1 MGRFSA
7 FSIVKHCIRHFIHD
21 ATLGC
26 KQPQPSRWLKPDLQ
40 QLEIME
46 TATIPAELEACW
58 KQLDCGFPRV
68 EPVFAECMRG
78 ALATLS
84 SQGVDAYIE
93 NARFLGKMGR
103 GAEPILI
110 FLEKWPGVVKALGE
124 EALPDIMECI
134 RQMWKS
140 PNGNSITPFLQA
152 LPATARRLQSPQ
164 QLRDYLDIVLNFMER
179 TTGSIHGI
187 QQTFPSPG
195 LPSFFKQIPLLLGQL
210 SLAGLKNWVEYGVR
224 YYRDH
229 PDRQIDYF
237 SLQSADSRAVLQRE
251 RHGTLLVDNER
262 KLDMY
267 LRGLWRDEQPLIP
280 YSTAFDILRQ
290 PVPYYD
296 KLGIRLPDVYDDFIA
311 TLTHRQPIPTST
323 LPLKGREQSPLPPQ
337 GEGWDEG
344 GEPVPNDTT
353 IIISGIDRYRAVLAH
368 IAGHRRWTTAI
379 FADNFSP
386 FQRMAAEFFEDSR
399 VEYLAIREYPG
410 LRRIFTALHPIPAED
425 ACDPE
430 QESGLRHRLAMLSR
444 AILDPQHPYQ
454 NTHVVEF
461 AQRFR
466 ELMQHGNSS
475 TPEMAELAVAFV
487 AKTRRQSDQLAKI
500 HFKDTVVDYRD
511 DNRQM
516 WKFIEEGDEEEAFD
530 APRKIE
536 PGKEINGLPPRYYH
550 EWDYLNQSYRPDWV
564 SVYEALHPP
573 GNAADIDRLLAK
585 HAGLAKRLKK
595 MLDLLKPQDKV
606 RIRYQEEGSELDL
619 DVALRS
625 LIDYKSGATPDPRI
639 NMSHKTSGR
648 NIAVMLL
655 LDLSESLNESVFAG
669 MGGKPPNSQKAAG
682 CDQTILELSR
692 EAVSLLAWA
701 IEKLGD
707 PFAIAGFHSNT
718 RHDVRYLHIKGY
730 SESWDDRVKGR
741 LAAMEAGYSTRMGA
755 AMRHAAHYLDKQQAD
770 KKLLLILTD
779 GEPSDID
786 SKDARLLIEDARQAV
801 TELDRQGI
809 YAYCI
814 NLDSKADK
822 YVADIFGKQYTIID
836 RVAQLPEK
844 LPQLFISLT
853 K

>member
-1 MGRFSA
+1 
-7 FSIVKHCIRHFIHD
+7 
-21 ATLGC
+21 
-26 KQPQPSRWLKPDLQ
+26 
-40 QLEIME
+40 ME
-46 TATIPAELEACW
+46 TATIPAELEAYW
-58 KQLDCGFPRV
+58 TQLDCGFPRV
-68 EPVFAECMRG
+68 EPVFADCMRE

-84 SQGVDAYIE
+84 RQGVDAYLE
-93 NARFLGKMGR
+93 HARFLGKMGR

-110 FLEKWPGVVKALGE
+110 FLEEWPAVAKTLGE
-124 EALPDIMECI
+124 EALPAIMDFI
-134 RQMWKS
+134 RKMWKS
-140 PNGNSITPFLQA
+140 PNGNSITPFLQS
-152 LPATARRLQSPQ
+152 LPVTARRLQSPQ
-164 QLRDYLDIVLNFMER
+164 QLRGYLDIALDFMER

-187 QQTFPSPG
+187 HQTFPSPG
-195 LPSFFKQIPLLLGQL
+195 LPSFFKQAPLLLGQL
-210 SLAGLKNWVEYGVR
+210 SLVGLKNWVEYGVR
-224 YYRDH
+224 YYKDH

-267 LRGLWRDEQPLIP
+267 LRGLWHDEGQLIP
-280 YSTAFDILRQ
+280 YSSAFDILRQ

-296 KLGIRLPDVYDDFIA
+296 KLGIRLPDVYDDA
-311 TLTHRQPIPTST
+311 
-323 LPLKGREQSPLPPQ
+323 RE
-337 GEGWDEG
+337 
-344 GEPVPNDTT
+344 VA
-353 IIISGIDRYRAVLAH
+353 GIDRYRAVLAH
-368 IAGHRRWTTAI
+368 ITGHRRWTTAI

-386 FQRMAAEFFEDSR
+386 FQRMAAEFLEDSR
-399 VEYLAIREYPG
+399 VEYLAMREYPG
-410 LRRIFTALHPIPAED
+410 LRRIFAALHPIPAED

-430 QESGLRHRLAMLSR
+430 QESGIRHRLAMLSR
-444 AILDPQHPYQ
+444 AILDPLHPYKNPQ
-454 NTHVVEF
+454 IVEF
-461 AQRFR
+461 AQRFHM
-466 ELMQHGNSS
+466 LMQHGDSS
-475 TPEMAELAVAFV
+475 TPEIADLAVAFIV
-487 AKTRRQSDQLAKI
+487 QTRRQSDQLAKI

-536 PGKEINGLPPRYYH
+536 PGEEIKGLPPRHYP

-585 HAGLAKRLKK
+585 HGALAKRLKK

-655 LDLSESLNESVFAG
+655 LDLSESLNE
-669 MGGKPPNSQKAAG
+669 KAAG
-682 CDQTILELSR
+682 CDQTILELSQ

-730 SESWDDRVKGR
+730 SERWDDSVKGR
-741 LAAMEAGYSTRMGA
+741 LAAMEASYSTRMGA
-755 AMRHAAHYLDKQQAD
+755 AMRHAAHYLEQQQAD
-770 KKLLLILTD
+770 KKLMLILTD

-786 SKDARLLIEDARQAV
+786 SKDGRLLIEDARQAV
-801 TELDRQGI
+801 KELDRQGI

-814 NLDSKADK
+814 NLDRKADE

-836 RVAQLPEK
+836 KVEQLPER